1 MEEVNVIKDFSD
13 IQKLPNRDK
22 VIEVVERQKNGRIKA
37 ILKYMVQDNDGSEE
51 LKKKALEL
59 LNKTD
64 RIFAQVEK
72 NGAQLSKI
80 ANLNTLN
87 VILNGMN
94 LCATAAGFV
103 IMNEKLNKISDK
115 IDDIIE
121 NQNKQADKES
131 NYKFKNV
138 VLEYKKLLDHKK
150 TKKNI
155 SEDEYV
161 DLLNEECAVF
171 EYLYKGFMDDTANDI
186 VTLLYAMTTL
196 ASMITCNMASL
207 DEVYYFNNRN
217 SITEGSIWHEGHS
230 DWESIYSML
239 LSDEFASKLQDYCF
253 LYKNMDQYTTDLFL
267 EAMND
272 HTRKMK
278 QAVEDRKMIILL
290 HDNIED
296 YNNTYNSIN
305 EEAEK
310 EVQIALNRA

>member
-1 MEEVNVIKDFSD
+1 MEEANVIKDFSD

-310 EVQIALNRA
+310 EVQIALNRV

>member
-1 MEEVNVIKDFSD
+1 MEEANVIKDFSD

>member
-22 VIEVVERQKNGRIKA
+22 VIEVVERQKNRRIKA

>member
-1 MEEVNVIKDFSD
+1 MEEVNVIKNFAD

-22 VIEVVERQKNGRIKA
+22 VIEVVERHKNGRIKA
-37 ILKYMVQDNDGSEE
+37 ILKYIVQNDDSSEE
-51 LKKKALEL
+51 LKKKSLEL
-59 LNKTD
+59 LKKTD
-64 RIFAQVEK
+64 KIFAQVEK

-115 IDDIIE
+115 IDGIIE
-121 NQNKQADKES
+121 HQNKQADKES

-138 VLEYKKLLDHKK
+138 VLEYKKMLDHKK
-150 TKKNI
+150 TKKEI

-171 EYLYKGFMDDTANDI
+171 EYLYKGFIDDTANDL
-186 VTLLYAMTTL
+186 VTLLYAITTL

-207 DEVYYFNNRN
+207 DEIYYFNNKN
-217 SITEGSIWHEGHS
+217 KITEGSVWHEGHS

-253 LYKNMDQYTTDLFL
+253 LYKNLDQYSTDLFL

-278 QAVEDRKMIILL
+278 QAVEDRKLIILL
-290 HDNIED
+290 HENIED
-296 YNNTYNSIN
+296 YNNTCNSIN

-310 EVQIALNRA
+310 EVQSVLNKA